1 MNRNYKVVWNRSLG
15 CFTAVAE
22 YAKSRGKSS
31 GSTVSSDSKS
41 SAAVTQGARLLRLS
55 AICAALVAAGLSMQA
70 NAANNYQGDN
80 SSVNVAAGNAATLKV
95 KGGATTNLSDGN
107 IGVVGND
114 NSNTLTIKLSKVIT
128 GLTSVQ
134 TDTVLAG
141 TVRAG
146 INVLNGAGLTAGQ
159 TFVSSDG
166 LNFVASGG
174 TSTVAVKK
182 DGINAG
188 GFAINA
194 VGAGVVNAGSQQ
206 AVNGGQLFNNAQSV
220 VNNFGGSS
228 VVNTNGTVSA
238 PSYTLNGVTGAAN
251 NVGAA
256 LTNIDDR
263 VMTNTSA
270 INNLTNGTAG
280 IARENSDGAISVG
293 STASATGDNS
303 IAMGVGA
310 SATKSNSIAIGVG
323 AQAIGKS
330 SISIGTGNE
339 VIGNNSGAIGDP
351 TIINGNNSYAVGNNN
366 TLNGN
371 RAFILGNKNTINI
384 GSNNSYTLG
393 NDNTINGRRS
403 FALGNGNE
411 INSNNAFALGNGI
424 NIGSNLDGAVGIGNR
439 TTVEASTVASFDPT
453 GQLGAGVVGTD
464 IGSNVV
470 SFGST
475 DPLTPIQRRLT
486 NVAAGGADTDAVN
499 VSQLKAVDGK
509 ANAQGVSTAA
519 ALGGTAAYDEN
530 TGMISA
536 PKYTLNNGANSF
548 NNVGDALGNLDGRT
562 TSNTNNIATIA
573 NNTATNTS
581 NIATN
586 ATNISSN
593 TNAIGDLNNGR
604 TGMVQQ
610 NPTGTGTG
618 TGNITVGAA
627 KGGTEVSFAGTQGD
641 RVLTNVADGMAP
653 RDAVNFGQLNGMERR
668 LSNSINELGYRI
680 DDVEDDANAG
690 ISAAMAMS
698 SLPQSNMAG
707 RSMIGGGIAT
717 YNGESAVAVGISRVS
732 DNGRWAM
739 KINGTADTQGNAG
752 GAIGAGFHF

>member
-55 AICAALVAAGLSMQA
+55 AICAGLAAAGLSMQA
-70 NAANNYQGDN
+70 NAATYYQGDTGQVEVF
-80 SSVNVAAGNAATLKV
+80 SSQTLTI
-95 KGGATTNLSDGN
+95 KGGVNASDLSNNN

-114 NSNTLTIKLSKVIT
+114 SSNTLTIKLSKVIT

-134 TDTVLAG
+134 ADTVVAG

-166 LNFVASGG
+166 LNFVANNG
-174 TSTVAVKK
+174 TSKVSVTRT
-182 DGINAG
+182 GINAG
-188 GFAINA
+188 GFAIDG
-194 VGAGVVNAGSQQ
+194 VGDGVVNAGSQE
-206 AVNGGQLFNNAQSV
+206 AINGSQLFNNAQSV
-220 VNNFGGSS
+220 ANNFGGSS
-228 VVNTNGTVSA
+228 AVNTNGTVSA

-251 NVGAA
+251 NVGTA

-280 IARENSDGAISVG
+280 IAREDTVAGAISVG
-293 STASATGDNS
+293 STAEASGKNS
-303 IAMGVGA
+303 IAMGVNA
-310 SATKSNSIAIGVG
+310 K
-323 AQAIGKS
+323 AIGKS

-424 NIGSNLDGAVGIGNR
+424 NIGPNLDGAVGIGNG
-439 TTVEASTVASFDPT
+439 TTVEASTEASFNPN
-453 GQLGAGVVGTD
+453 GPLGAGIVGTAT
-464 IGSNVV
+464 GSNVV

-475 DPLTPIQRRLT
+475 DPLNTFQRRLT

-519 ALGGTAAYDEN
+519 ALGGTAAYDAN

-536 PKYTLNNGANSF
+536 PTYTLNNGANIF
-548 NNVGDALGNLDGRT
+548 DNVGGALSNLDGRT
-562 TSNTNNIATIA
+562 TSNTNSIATIA
-573 NNTATNTS
+573 SNTAANTS

-586 ATNISSN
+586 ANNISSN

-610 NPTGTGTG
+610 NPTG

-653 RDAVNFGQLNGMERR
+653 RDAVNFGQLRGMESR
-668 LSNSINELGYRI
+668 LGNSINELGYRI